1 MTGHREL
8 VAMRRAGLKPNYAWI
23 ADHPCPTD
31 WAKYGDYPQ
40 ICVDGDTPEL
50 EDFRF
55 LVGVT
60 AIVEGQDPIRVARIA
75 TACAV
80 HAKRVIAN
88 VNRQVSEYHRE
99 LISTTDTEEVMTW
112 PK

>member
-1 MTGHREL
+1 MNGHREL
-8 VAMRRAGLKPNYAWI
+8 LALRRAGLKPNFVWI

-31 WAKYGDYPQ
+31 WAKHIDHPQ

-60 AIVEGQDPIRVARIA
+60 AIVEGQDPIRVERIA
-75 TACAV
+75 TACAA

-88 VNRQVSEYHRE
+88 VNRQVSQYHWE
-99 LISTTDTEEVMTW
+99 LISTTDTEEVLTW